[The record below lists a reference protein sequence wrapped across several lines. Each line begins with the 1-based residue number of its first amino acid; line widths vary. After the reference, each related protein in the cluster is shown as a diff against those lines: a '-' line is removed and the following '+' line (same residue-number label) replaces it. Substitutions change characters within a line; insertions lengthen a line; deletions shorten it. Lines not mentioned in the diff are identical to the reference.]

1 LQAYEFKI
9 LHIDLYQGFFLCIIK
24 VRGLPFRL
32 LARHRTI
39 PLLHTNK
46 SFQKIRTLI
55 FVNKIT
61 SLTRRDIFDTLVVEG
76 INWNG
81 RLEETEFLSR
91 LYDLSKMPSTDSRYK
106 DASGDIWQHR
116 VNNYDWDD
124 NWILTD
130 DRFNLLNCDDATF
143 LQFLC
148 EMLHPIVR
156 KDSTQVSKLHQMF
169 NQYLS
174 HDNFEL
180 VEKTRISD
188 RPIFV
193 GRNKILGK
201 SGIEKSRKEIVN
213 FLSDEYVVKQ
223 INIME
228 SAIENSP
235 ELAIGT
241 AKELIETI
249 CHTIL
254 IERKIETDK
263 NWDLLQLLKQTTK
276 QLNLTPEGIPDEAK
290 AAKTIKSILGSLT
303 TVVQGI
309 GELRNQYGSG
319 HGKRATFK
327 GLTTRH
333 AKLSVGAASTLAIFL
348 LETHKIRL

>member
-1 LQAYEFKI
+1 M
-9 LHIDLYQGFFLCIIK
+9 
-24 VRGLPFRL
+24 
-32 LARHRTI
+32 
-39 PLLHTNK
+39 
-46 SFQKIRTLI
+46 
-55 FVNKIT
+55 NKIST
-61 SLTRRDIFDTLVVEG
+61 ITRRDIFDTITVEG
-76 INWNG
+76 LSWNG
-81 RLEETEFLSR
+81 RLEETDFLSR
-91 LYDLSKMPSTDSRYK
+91 LYDLSKIPSTDGRFK
-106 DASGDIWQHR
+106 DANGDIWQHR
-116 VNNYDWDD
+116 VNNNDWDE
-124 NWILTD
+124 NWIFSD
-130 DRFNLLNCDDATF
+130 ERFNLMHCDDATF

-156 KDSTQVSKLHQMF
+156 SDTTQVTRLHQMF
-169 NQYLS
+169 DEYLS
-174 HDNFEL
+174 KDNFEL
-180 VEKTRISD
+180 VEKTRISE
-188 RPIFV
+188 RPIFI
-193 GRNKILGK
+193 GRYKILGK
-201 SGIEKSRKEIVN
+201 ATIQKSKKEIEDY
-213 FLSDEYVVKQ
+213 LSDEYVVKQ

-254 IERKIETDK
+254 TERKIETDK

-290 AAKTIKSILGSLT
+290 ASKTIKSILGSLT

-319 HGKRATFK
+319 HGKKATFK
-327 GLTTRH
+327 GLTSRH

-348 LETHKIRL
+348 LETHKTRL

>member
-1 LQAYEFKI
+1 M
-9 LHIDLYQGFFLCIIK
+9 
-24 VRGLPFRL
+24 
-32 LARHRTI
+32 
-39 PLLHTNK
+39 
-46 SFQKIRTLI
+46 
-55 FVNKIT
+55 NKI
-61 SLTRRDIFDTLVVEG
+61 SNITRRDIFDTITIEG
-76 INWNG
+76 LSWNG
-81 RLEETEFLSR
+81 RLEETDFLSR
-91 LYDLSKMPSTDSRYK
+91 LYDLSKIPSTDSRFK
-106 DASGDIWQHR
+106 DANGDIWQHR
-116 VNNYDWDD
+116 VNNNDWDE
-124 NWILTD
+124 NWIFSD
-130 DRFNLLNCDDATF
+130 ERFNLIHCDDATF

-156 KDSTQVSKLHQMF
+156 SDTTQVTRLHQMF
-169 NQYLS
+169 NEYLS
-174 HDNFEL
+174 KDNFEL
-180 VEKTRISD
+180 VEKTRISE
-188 RPIFV
+188 RPIFI
-193 GRNKILGK
+193 GRYKILGK
-201 SGIEKSRKEIVN
+201 ATIQKSKKEIEDY
-213 FLSDEYVVKQ
+213 LSDEYVVKQ

-254 IERKIETDK
+254 TERKVETDK

-290 AAKTIKSILGSLT
+290 ASKTIKSILGSLT

-319 HGKRATFK
+319 HGKKATFK
-327 GLTTRH
+327 GLTSRH

-348 LETHKIRL
+348 LETHKTRL

>member
-1 LQAYEFKI
+1 MTTQQ
-9 LHIDLYQGFFLCIIK
+9 HGT
-24 VRGLPFRL
+24 
-32 LARHRTI
+32 TI
-39 PLLHTNK
+39 TAKDIMNQI
-46 SFQKIRTLI
+46 S
-55 FVNKIT
+55 NIT
-61 SLTRRDIFDTLVVEG
+61 RKDIFDAITVEG
-76 INWNG
+76 ISWNG

-91 LYDLSKMPSTDSRYK
+91 LYDLNQMPSMDSRFK
-106 DASGDIWQHR
+106 NANGDIWQHR

-124 NWILTD
+124 NWVFSD
-130 DRFNLLNCDDATF
+130 RRFNLLYCDDTTF

-156 KDSTQVSKLHQMF
+156 SDTTQVTRLHQLF
-169 NQYLS
+169 NDYLS
-174 HDNFEL
+174 KDNFEII
-180 VEKTRISD
+180 EKTRISD
-188 RPIFV
+188 RPIFI
-193 GRNKILGK
+193 GRYKILGK
-201 SGIEKSRKEIVN
+201 ANIQNAKKEIQN

-223 INIME
+223 IGIME
-228 SAIENSP
+228 SSIENSP

-249 CHTIL
+249 CQTIL
-254 IERKIETDK
+254 TERQIEIDK

-290 AAKTIKSILGSLT
+290 ASKTIKSILGSLT

-319 HGKRATFK
+319 HGKKASFK
-327 GLTTRH
+327 GLTARH

-348 LETHKIRL
+348 LETHKYRQ

>member
-1 LQAYEFKI
+1 M
-9 LHIDLYQGFFLCIIK
+9 
-24 VRGLPFRL
+24 
-32 LARHRTI
+32 T
-39 PLLHTNK
+39 
-46 SFQKIRTLI
+46 
-55 FVNKIT
+55 
-61 SLTRRDIFDTLVVEG
+61 VEG
-76 INWNG
+76 ISWHG

-91 LYDLSKMPSTDSRYK
+91 LYDLENIPSTDGRFNS
-106 DASGDIWQHR
+106 ALGDIWQHR
-116 VNNYDWDD
+116 INNYDWDD
-124 NWILTD
+124 NWVFND
-130 DRFNLLNCDDATF
+130 KRFDLMHCDDVPF

-156 KDSTQVSKLHQMF
+156 NDTTQVAKLHQLF
-169 NQYLS
+169 NEYLS
-174 HDNFEL
+174 KDNFEL

-188 RPIFV
+188 RPIFI
-193 GRNKILGK
+193 GRHKLLGNTT
-201 SGIEKSRKEIVN
+201 IEKSKKEISN
-213 FLSDEYVVKQ
+213 YLSDEYVLKQ

-228 SAIENSP
+228 GAIENSP

-254 IERKIETDK
+254 TERLIETDK

-290 AAKTIKSILGSLT
+290 ASKTIKSILGSLT

-319 HGKRATFK
+319 HGKKASFK
-327 GLTTRH
+327 GLTARH

-348 LETHKIRL
+348 LETHKFRQ

>member
-1 LQAYEFKI
+1 M
-9 LHIDLYQGFFLCIIK
+9 
-24 VRGLPFRL
+24 
-32 LARHRTI
+32 
-39 PLLHTNK
+39 
-46 SFQKIRTLI
+46 
-55 FVNKIT
+55 NKI
-61 SLTRRDIFDTLVVEG
+61 SNITRRDIFDTMTVEG
-76 INWNG
+76 ISWNG

-106 DASGDIWQHR
+106 DAYGDIWQHR
-116 VNNYDWDD
+116 MNNYDWDD
-124 NWILTD
+124 NWVFSD
-130 DRFNLLNCDDATF
+130 DRFNLMHCDDATY
-143 LQFLC
+143 LQFIC

-156 KDSTQVSKLHQMF
+156 SDTTQVSKLHQLF
-169 NQYLS
+169 NEYLS
-174 HDNFEL
+174 KDNFEL

-193 GRNKILGK
+193 GRHKILGK
-201 SGIEKSRKEIVN
+201 NTIGKSKKEIEDY
-213 FLSDEYVVKQ
+213 LSDEYVVKQ

-249 CHTIL
+249 CYTIL
-254 IERKIETDK
+254 TECKIETDK

-276 QLNLTPEGIPDEAK
+276 QINLTPEGILDEAK
-290 AAKTIKSILGSLT
+290 ASKTIKSILGSLT

-319 HGKRATFK
+319 HGKKASFK
-327 GLTTRH
+327 GLTARH

-348 LETHKIRL
+348 LETHKHRQ

>member
-1 LQAYEFKI
+1 MDKI
-9 LHIDLYQGFFLCIIK
+9 SNI
-24 VRGLPFRL
+24 
-32 LARHRTI
+32 
-39 PLLHTNK
+39 
-46 SFQKIRTLI
+46 
-55 FVNKIT
+55 
-61 SLTRRDIFDTLVVEG
+61 TRRDIFDTMTVEG
-76 INWNG
+76 ISWNG

-106 DASGDIWQHR
+106 DANGDIWQHR

-124 NWILTD
+124 NWVFSD
-130 DRFNLLNCDDATF
+130 DRFNLMHCDDATY
-143 LQFLC
+143 LQFIC

-156 KDSTQVSKLHQMF
+156 SDTTQVSKLHQLF
-169 NQYLS
+169 NEYLS
-174 HDNFEL
+174 KDNFEL

-193 GRNKILGK
+193 GRHKILGK
-201 SGIEKSRKEIVN
+201 NTIGKSKKEIEDY
-213 FLSDEYVVKQ
+213 LSDEYVVKQ

-249 CHTIL
+249 CYTIL
-254 IERKIETDK
+254 TECKVETDK

-276 QLNLTPEGIPDEAK
+276 QLNLTPEGILDEAK
-290 AAKTIKSILGSLT
+290 ASKTIKSILGSLT

-319 HGKRATFK
+319 HGKKASFK
-327 GLTTRH
+327 GLTARH

-348 LETHKIRL
+348 LETHKHRQ

>member
-1 LQAYEFKI
+1 M
-9 LHIDLYQGFFLCIIK
+9 
-24 VRGLPFRL
+24 
-32 LARHRTI
+32 
-39 PLLHTNK
+39 
-46 SFQKIRTLI
+46 
-55 FVNKIT
+55 NKI
-61 SLTRRDIFDTLVVEG
+61 SNITRRDIFDTITVEG
-76 INWNG
+76 LSWSG
-81 RLEETEFLSR
+81 RLEETDFLSR
-91 LYDLSKMPSTDSRYK
+91 LYDLSKISSTDGRFK
-106 DASGDIWQHR
+106 DANGDIWQHR
-116 VNNYDWDD
+116 VNNNDWDD
-124 NWILTD
+124 NWIFSD
-130 DRFNLLNCDDATF
+130 ERFNLMHCDDATF

-156 KDSTQVSKLHQMF
+156 SDTTQVTRLHQMF
-169 NQYLS
+169 NEYLS
-174 HDNFEL
+174 KDNFEL
-180 VEKTRISD
+180 VEKTRISE
-188 RPIFV
+188 RPIFI
-193 GRNKILGK
+193 GRYKILGK
-201 SGIEKSRKEIVN
+201 ATIQKSKKEIEDY
-213 FLSDEYVVKQ
+213 LSDEYVVKQ

-254 IERKIETDK
+254 TERKIETDK

-290 AAKTIKSILGSLT
+290 ASKTIKSILGSLT

-319 HGKRATFK
+319 HGKKATFK
-327 GLTTRH
+327 GLTSRH

-348 LETHKIRL
+348 LETHKTRL

>member
-1 LQAYEFKI
+1 M
-9 LHIDLYQGFFLCIIK
+9 
-24 VRGLPFRL
+24 
-32 LARHRTI
+32 
-39 PLLHTNK
+39 
-46 SFQKIRTLI
+46 
-55 FVNKIT
+55 NKI
-61 SLTRRDIFDTLVVEG
+61 SNITRRDIFDTMTVEG
-76 INWNG
+76 IAWNG

-91 LYDLSKMPSTDSRYK
+91 LYDLSKMLSTDSRFK
-106 DASGDIWQHR
+106 DANGDIWQHR

-124 NWILTD
+124 NWVFSD
-130 DRFNLLNCDDATF
+130 DRFNLMHCDDATF

-156 KDSTQVSKLHQMF
+156 SDTTQVSRLHQMF
-169 NQYLS
+169 NEYLS
-174 HDNFEL
+174 KDNFEL
-180 VEKTRISD
+180 VEKTRISE

-193 GRNKILGK
+193 GRYKILGK
-201 SGIEKSRKEIVN
+201 ASIQKSKKEIEDY
-213 FLSDEYVVKQ
+213 LSDEYVVKQ

-254 IERKIETDK
+254 TEREIETDK

-290 AAKTIKSILGSLT
+290 ASKAIKSILGSLT

-319 HGKRATFK
+319 HGKKATFK
-327 GLTTRH
+327 GLTSRH

-348 LETHKIRL
+348 LETHKSRI

>member
-1 LQAYEFKI
+1 M
-9 LHIDLYQGFFLCIIK
+9 
-24 VRGLPFRL
+24 
-32 LARHRTI
+32 
-39 PLLHTNK
+39 
-46 SFQKIRTLI
+46 
-55 FVNKIT
+55 NKI
-61 SLTRRDIFDTLVVEG
+61 SNITRRDIFDTMTVEG
-76 INWNG
+76 IAWNG
-81 RLEETEFLSR
+81 RLEETDFLSR
-91 LYDLSKMPSTDSRYK
+91 LYDLSKMPSTDSRFK
-106 DASGDIWQHR
+106 DANGDIWQHR

-124 NWILTD
+124 NWVFSD
-130 DRFNLLNCDDATF
+130 DRFNMMHCDDATF

-156 KDSTQVSKLHQMF
+156 SDTTQVSRLHQMF
-169 NQYLS
+169 NEYLS
-174 HDNFEL
+174 KDNFEL
-180 VEKTRISD
+180 VEKTRISE

-193 GRNKILGK
+193 GRYKILGK
-201 SGIEKSRKEIVN
+201 ASIQKSKKEIEDY
-213 FLSDEYVVKQ
+213 LSDEYVVKQ

-254 IERKIETDK
+254 TEREIETDK

-290 AAKTIKSILGSLT
+290 ASKTIKSILGSLT

-319 HGKRATFK
+319 HGKKATFK
-327 GLTTRH
+327 GLTSRH

-348 LETHKIRL
+348 LETHKSRI

>member
-1 LQAYEFKI
+1 M
-9 LHIDLYQGFFLCIIK
+9 
-24 VRGLPFRL
+24 
-32 LARHRTI
+32 
-39 PLLHTNK
+39 
-46 SFQKIRTLI
+46 
-55 FVNKIT
+55 NKI
-61 SLTRRDIFDTLVVEG
+61 SNITRRDIFDTITVEG
-76 INWNG
+76 LSWNG
-81 RLEETEFLSR
+81 RLEETDFLSR
-91 LYDLSKMPSTDSRYK
+91 LYDLSKVPSTDSRFK
-106 DASGDIWQHR
+106 DANGDIWQHR
-116 VNNYDWDD
+116 VNNNDWDE
-124 NWILTD
+124 NWIFSD
-130 DRFNLLNCDDATF
+130 ERFNLMHCDDATF

-156 KDSTQVSKLHQMF
+156 SDTTQVTRLHQMF
-169 NQYLS
+169 NEYLS
-174 HDNFEL
+174 KDNFEL
-180 VEKTRISD
+180 VEKTRISE
-188 RPIFV
+188 RPIFI
-193 GRNKILGK
+193 GRYKILGK
-201 SGIEKSRKEIVN
+201 ATIQKSKKEIEDY
-213 FLSDEYVVKQ
+213 LSDEYVVKQ

-254 IERKIETDK
+254 TERKVETDK

-290 AAKTIKSILGSLT
+290 ASKTIKSILGSLT

-319 HGKRATFK
+319 HGKKATFK
-327 GLTTRH
+327 GLTSRH

-348 LETHKIRL
+348 LETHKTRL

>member
-1 LQAYEFKI
+1 MN
-9 LHIDLYQGFFLCIIK
+9 K
-24 VRGLPFRL
+24 VSD
-32 LARHRTI
+32 I
-39 PLLHTNK
+39 
-46 SFQKIRTLI
+46 
-55 FVNKIT
+55 
-61 SLTRRDIFDTLVVEG
+61 TRRDIFDTLTIEG
-76 INWNG
+76 ISWNG
-81 RLEETEFLSR
+81 RLDETDFLSR
-91 LYDLSKMPSTDSRYK
+91 LYDLSKMPSNDGRFK
-106 DASGDIWQHR
+106 NAIGDIWQHR
-116 VNNYDWDD
+116 VNNFDWEI
-124 NWILTD
+124 NWVFSD
-130 DRFNLLNCDDATF
+130 ARFNLLHCDDASF

-156 KDSTQVSKLHQMF
+156 NDTTQVSKLHQMF
-169 NQYLS
+169 NEYLAK
-174 HDNFEL
+174 DNFEI

-188 RPIFV
+188 RPIFI
-193 GRNKILGK
+193 GRYKLLGK
-201 SGIEKSRKEIVN
+201 SSIQKSKKEIAN
-213 FLSDEYVVKQ
+213 FLSDEYVIKQ

-290 AAKTIKSILGSLT
+290 ASKTIKSILGSLT

-319 HGKRATFK
+319 HGKKATFK
-327 GLTTRH
+327 GLTSRH
-333 AKLSVGAASTLAIFL
+333 AKLSVGASSTLAIFL
-348 LETHKIRL
+348 LETHKTRT

>member
-1 LQAYEFKI
+1 M
-9 LHIDLYQGFFLCIIK
+9 
-24 VRGLPFRL
+24 
-32 LARHRTI
+32 
-39 PLLHTNK
+39 
-46 SFQKIRTLI
+46 
-55 FVNKIT
+55 NKIT
-61 SLTRRDIFDTLVVEG
+61 NITRRDIFDTLTVEG
-76 INWNG
+76 IRWNG

-91 LYDLSKMPSTDSRYK
+91 LYDLSKLPSTDSRF
-106 DASGDIWQHR
+106 DNASGDIWQHR
-116 VNNYDWDD
+116 VNNFDWDD
-124 NWILTD
+124 NWVFTD
-130 DRFNLLNCDDATF
+130 DRFNLMHCDDASF

-156 KDSTQVSKLHQMF
+156 NDTTQVSRLHQMF
-169 NQYLS
+169 NEYLAR
-174 HDNFEL
+174 DNFEI

-188 RPIFV
+188 RPIFI
-193 GRNKILGK
+193 GRYKFLGK
-201 SGIEKSRKEIVN
+201 ATIQKSKEEIADH
-213 FLSDEYVVKQ
+213 LSDEYVVKQ

-228 SAIENSP
+228 TAIENSP

-254 IERKIETDK
+254 MERKIEVDK

-290 AAKTIKSILGSLT
+290 ASKTIKSILGSLT

-319 HGKRATFK
+319 HGKKATFK
-327 GLTTRH
+327 GLTSRH

-348 LETHKIRL
+348 LETHKARI

>member
-1 LQAYEFKI
+1 M
-9 LHIDLYQGFFLCIIK
+9 
-24 VRGLPFRL
+24 
-32 LARHRTI
+32 T
-39 PLLHTNK
+39 
-46 SFQKIRTLI
+46 
-55 FVNKIT
+55 
-61 SLTRRDIFDTLVVEG
+61 VEG
-76 INWNG
+76 ISWNG

-106 DASGDIWQHR
+106 DANGDIWQHR

-124 NWILTD
+124 NWVFSD
-130 DRFNLLNCDDATF
+130 DRFNLMHCDDATY
-143 LQFLC
+143 LQFIC

-156 KDSTQVSKLHQMF
+156 SDTTQVSKLHQLF
-169 NQYLS
+169 NEYLS
-174 HDNFEL
+174 KDNFEL

-193 GRNKILGK
+193 GRHKILGK
-201 SGIEKSRKEIVN
+201 NTIGKSKKEIEDY
-213 FLSDEYVVKQ
+213 LSDEYVVKQ

-249 CHTIL
+249 CYTIL
-254 IERKIETDK
+254 TECKVETDK

-276 QLNLTPEGIPDEAK
+276 QINLTPEGILDEAK
-290 AAKTIKSILGSLT
+290 ASKTIKGILGSLT

-319 HGKRATFK
+319 HGKKASFK
-327 GLTTRH
+327 GLTARH

-348 LETHKIRL
+348 LETHKHRQ

>member
-1 LQAYEFKI
+1 M
-9 LHIDLYQGFFLCIIK
+9 
-24 VRGLPFRL
+24 
-32 LARHRTI
+32 
-39 PLLHTNK
+39 
-46 SFQKIRTLI
+46 
-55 FVNKIT
+55 NKI
-61 SLTRRDIFDTLVVEG
+61 SNITRRDIFDTITVEN
-76 INWNG
+76 ISWNG
-81 RLEETEFLSR
+81 RLEETDFLSR
-91 LYDLSKMPSTDSRYK
+91 LYDLSKIPSTDSRYK
-106 DASGDIWQHR
+106 DANGDIWQHR

-124 NWILTD
+124 NWIFSD
-130 DRFNLLNCDDATF
+130 DRFNLQHCDDASF
-143 LQFLC
+143 LLFLC

-156 KDSTQVSKLHQMF
+156 RDTTEVSRLHQMF
-169 NQYLS
+169 NEYLAK
-174 HDNFEL
+174 DNFEI

-188 RPIFV
+188 RPIFT
-193 GRNKILGK
+193 GRYKLLGSSNIQK
-201 SGIEKSRKEIVN
+201 SKKEITK
-213 FLSDEYVVKQ
+213 FLSDEYVIKQ

-228 SAIENSP
+228 SSIENSP

-254 IERKIETDK
+254 IERKIEIDK

-290 AAKTIKSILGSLT
+290 ASKTIKSILGSLT

-319 HGKRATFK
+319 HGKKATFR
-327 GLTTRH
+327 GLTSRH

-348 LETHKIRL
+348 LETHKARI

>member
-1 LQAYEFKI
+1 MN
-9 LHIDLYQGFFLCIIK
+9 K
-24 VRGLPFRL
+24 VSN
-32 LARHRTI
+32 I
-39 PLLHTNK
+39 
-46 SFQKIRTLI
+46 
-55 FVNKIT
+55 
-61 SLTRRDIFDTLVVEG
+61 TRRDIFDTITVEG
-76 INWNG
+76 HSWNG
-81 RLEETEFLSR
+81 RLEETDFLSR
-91 LYDLSKMPSTDSRYK
+91 LYDLSKIPSTDGRFK
-106 DASGDIWQHR
+106 DANGDIWQHR
-116 VNNYDWDD
+116 VNNNDWDE
-124 NWILTD
+124 NWIFSD
-130 DRFNLLNCDDATF
+130 ERFNLMHCDDATF

-156 KDSTQVSKLHQMF
+156 SDTTQVTRLHQMF
-169 NQYLS
+169 NEYLS
-174 HDNFEL
+174 KDNFEL
-180 VEKTRISD
+180 VEKTRISE
-188 RPIFV
+188 RPIFI
-193 GRNKILGK
+193 GRYKILGK
-201 SGIEKSRKEIVN
+201 ATIQKSKKEIEDY
-213 FLSDEYVVKQ
+213 LSDEYVVKQ

-254 IERKIETDK
+254 TERKIETDK

-290 AAKTIKSILGSLT
+290 ASKTIKSILGSLT

-319 HGKRATFK
+319 HGKKATFK
-327 GLTTRH
+327 GLTSRH

-348 LETHKIRL
+348 LETHKTRL